1 MKLPSTQEGI
11 EQRSANIWREGPNN
25 KDGVKWVGGRT
36 VARRNP
42 GDREG
47 AEQLGRHRMAGSTLG
62 NEEGA
67 KQPEQCQMIGEA
79 PTYRRTPAARRAL
92 GNITLGVTK

>member
-1 MKLPSTQEGI
+1 MPSTQEGV
-11 EQRSANIWREGPNN
+11 EQRWANIWREGPNN

-42 GDREG
+42 SDREG
-47 AEQLGRHRMAGSTLG
+47 AEQLGGRRMAGSTLG

-67 KQPEQCQMIGEA
+67 KQPERCQMIGEA
-79 PTYRRTPAARRAL
+79 PSHRRTPAARRAL
-92 GNITLGVTK
+92 VNLTFGVTK